1 MLATLLRLGALIA
14 FLFATAG
21 VAAAQYDDV
30 QDEAALILFGGENYT
45 GPAVNVFDPIHS
57 LPDIQFNDRARSV
70 AVLSGA
76 WELCEHSDFTGRC
89 VFLREDVP
97 DLRYFGLDGEV
108 SSVRPIYEYTDAEN
122 GLMFVRD
129 EHGYIRYAD
138 DAQYGYDN
146 YSHGYGATTR
156 VEVYHYGYSP
166 AYRSYGYYDPLAG
179 FGPYGFG
186 YSRGGYNTYRAY
198 HRQPRPLRGHYG
210 ARDADATLYVDSK
223 GRGASLGINHG
234 VSDLSRY
241 RFNDNVSSLNIK
253 SGKWEVCEHANFKG
267 RCEIID
273 ASTGKLNGIRLN
285 DNISSIRPVGGDRD
299 NRGDGR
305 DRGHRGDNDHR
316 GGNDSA
322 GRDRDGRG
330 DQPRA
335 DRGERGDRG
344 QGGPGRPGGGRASDT
359 LAGAPGVVPSLP
371 DTTLGNRQPREQ
383 RGFVPPDPIS
393 KTVQPPRQERPR
405 GDATRR
411 DVPRIR
417 DAGDRRGS
425 DQQRARPDRQVER
438 RPQPQRQERPRVLPQ
453 TPAMQSRQPVRAP
466 VQAAPQ
472 VRTPSPPART
482 PVRAAPQPQRQ
493 ERQRVLPQTPAMQ
506 SRQPVRAPVQ
516 AAPQVRTP
524 PPQVRAPARAAPV
537 QAPVRAAPQPR
548 PQVQAAPVQRQQR
561 SQPRADPRSPAG
573 IKARDRALR
582 VDKR

>member
-14 FLFATAG
+14 LPFATAG

-30 QDEAALILFGGENYT
+30 QDEAALILFGGENFT
-45 GPAVNVFDPIHS
+45 GPAVNVFDPIYA

-97 DLRYFGLDGEV
+97 DLRYYGLEGQV

-129 EHGYIRYAD
+129 ENGYIRYAD

-179 FGPYGFG
+179 YGPYGFG
-186 YSRGGYNTYRAY
+186 YSRGGYNTYRTY
-198 HRQPRPLRGHYG
+198 HRQPKPLRGHYG
-210 ARDADATLYVDSK
+210 ARDADATLYVDSN
-223 GRGASLGINHG
+223 GRGASLGINRG
-234 VSDLSRY
+234 VRDLSRY

-253 SGKWEVCEHANFKG
+253 SGKWEVCEHANYKG

-273 ASTGKLNGIRLN
+273 ASTGKLNGLRLN

-299 NRGDGR
+299 NRGDGGH
-305 DRGHRGDNDHR
+305 RGQRGDNDHR

-322 GRDRDGRG
+322 RRDRGDRGDRGGRG

-344 QGGPGRPGGGRASDT
+344 QRGPGRSGGGRAADT

-371 DTTLGNRQPREQ
+371 DTTLGNRQPRER
-383 RGFVPPDPIS
+383 RGFVPPDRIN
-393 KTVQPPRQERPR
+393 KTVEPPRRERPR

-411 DVPRIR
+411 DTPRMR
-417 DAGDRRGS
+417 DAGDRRGG
-425 DQQRARPDRQVER
+425 DRQWTRPDRQVER
-438 RPQPQRQERPRVLPQ
+438 R
-453 TPAMQSRQPVRAP
+453 
-466 VQAAPQ
+466 
-472 VRTPSPPART
+472 
-482 PVRAAPQPQRQ
+482 PQPQRQ

-516 AAPQVRTP
+516 AAPQVR
-524 PPQVRAPARAAPV
+524 APARATPA

-548 PQVQAAPVQRQQR
+548 PQVQAAPVQQQR
-561 SQPRADPRSPAG
+561 SQPRVDPRSPAG
-573 IKARDRALR
+573 IRARDRALR
-582 VDKR
+582 GDKR

>member
-14 FLFATAG
+14 LPFATAG

-45 GPAVNVFDPIHS
+45 GSAVNVFDPIYS

-97 DLRYFGLDGEV
+97 DLRYYGLEGQV

-129 EHGYIRYAD
+129 ENGYIRYAD
-138 DAQYGYDN
+138 DAQYGYDT

-179 FGPYGFG
+179 YGPYGFG

-198 HRQPRPLRGHYG
+198 HRERPPLRGHYG
-210 ARDADATLYVDSK
+210 ARDADATLYVDSN
-223 GRGASLGINHG
+223 GRGASLGINRG
-234 VSDLSRY
+234 VRDLSRY

-273 ASTGKLNGIRLN
+273 ASTGKLNGLRLN

-305 DRGHRGDNDHR
+305 DRGHRGDNAGR
-316 GGNDSA
+316 GGNDYA
-322 GRDRDGRG
+322 GRDRGGRG
-330 DQPRA
+330 DEPRA
-335 DRGERGDRG
+335 DRGQQGDRG
-344 QGGPGRPGGGRASDT
+344 QRGPGRPGGGRGADA
-359 LAGAPGVVPSLP
+359 LAGGPGTIPSLP
-371 DTTLGNRQPREQ
+371 DTTLPNRQPQ
-383 RGFVPPDPIS
+383 RGFVPQDPIS
-393 KTVQPPRQERPR
+393 KTVQPSRQERPR
-405 GDATRR
+405 GDAVRR

-417 DAGDRRGS
+417 DAGDRRGG
-425 DQQRARPDRQVER
+425 DQQRARPDRQGER
-438 RPQPQRQERPRVLPQ
+438 RPQPQRQQTERVLPQ

-472 VRTPSPPART
+472 VRAPA
-482 PVRAAPQPQRQ
+482 
-493 ERQRVLPQTPAMQ
+493 
-506 SRQPVRAPVQ
+506 
-516 AAPQVRTP
+516 
-524 PPQVRAPARAAPV
+524 PQVRAPQVRAVPP
-537 QAPVRAAPQPR
+537 PVRVAPQPR
-548 PQVQAAPVQRQQR
+548 PQVQAAPERQV
-561 SQPRADPRSPAG
+561 RADPRSPAG
-573 IKARDRALR
+573 IRARDRSLR
-582 VDKR
+582 GDEK